1 MSDTECFQALGVA
14 PHASW
19 EEVRRAYKDLVRVWH
34 PDRFESDPQLR
45 EKAEQQ
51 LQKINEAYFALKSSH
66 IFVGRRPEPPPQT
79 PPPRTPPPPKPPADA
94 DAAASVHP
102 RPRRRMEQLLWD
114 LQVRWP
120 AKALWLAWVCLTPV
134 VVAGLLIN
142 ALRVPALDSVLT
154 QGSLPR
160 PALLTPSRVINPFG
174 DKSVTADALSNWARE
189 GVDLW
194 RSLPKI
200 GENSPEPRTGATSDR
215 VPPKDDAVPPAQ
227 QRHRDI
233 AAAAPVMPV
242 NGTELLWTRR
252 SGAGEL
258 WVSNETGRDA
268 FATLVQ
274 ANTAAPLRAIYIQA
288 RNKVCMRNVAPG
300 LYDLL
305 AEVGENWD
313 PNHIRFRAA
322 RQPLGRSGP
331 FDFFDVTSTQ
341 GTSGRRFDVVL
352 RTQ

>member
-34 PDRFESDPQLR
+34 PDRFESDPHLR

-51 LQKINEAYFALKSSH
+51 LQKINEAYFALKNSH
-66 IFVGRRPEPPPQT
+66 IFVGRRPEPPPQA
-79 PPPRTPPPPKPPADA
+79 PPPPKPPADA
-94 DAAASVHP
+94 GPAASVDP
-102 RPRRRMEQLLWD
+102 RPRRRLNQLLWD
-114 LQVRWP
+114 LQVRLP
-120 AKALWLAWVCLTPV
+120 AKALWLAWLCLTPLV
-134 VVAGLLIN
+134 IAGLLIS
-142 ALRVPALDSVLT
+142 ALRVPALDSVLG
-154 QGSLPR
+154 QGSLPQ
-160 PALLTPSRVINPFG
+160 PALLTPSRIVNPFG
-174 DKSVTADALSNWARE
+174 DKSVTADALSNWARDA
-189 GVDLW
+189 VSLW
-194 RSLPKI
+194 RSRPKI
-200 GENSPEPRTGATSDR
+200 GDSSPEPRASAASDAL
-215 VPPKDDAVPPAQ
+215 PPKDDAVPPGQ
-227 QRHRDI
+227 PRHRDI
-233 AAAAPVMPV
+233 SVAAPVMPV

-258 WVSNETGRDA
+258 WVSNETGQDA